1 MFFPPTSCFLHFCI
15 FLHWYSLMFFVF
27 AWFCLIVRYCSL
39 IFVWM
44 FLTCASRF
52 FDFLCIFA
60 LVFFTFASSNVPFCL
75 SFLCCCFPFLSI
87 CTILCIDYHGLSFM
101 FFIFSYI
108 FAFEC
113 FLYFVFSPTTSSVA
127 QGSLAQITF
136 GAIWC
141 SFNARFRGRF
151 RYRGRWGSGGFRCRY
166 LGEVLEGS
174 SANAEVR
181 FRKVP
186 MQRLGYVE
194 VCWGQVPEGFGVH
207 SLTYFWL
214 RRYVTTTYSNIQRCF
229 MMFYVVFLVICV
241 SRLGPHQ
248 QQKQPDAACWNE
260 PGSSEHQAKNSA
272 QCLLWRRA
280 AAAVEKVRKD
290 IWCRVKGR
298 LQIGTSHV
306 NISSIIKRSC
316 GHQWLTWSDW
326 FQLG

>member
-1 MFFPPTSCFLHFCI
+1 
-15 FLHWYSLMFFVF
+15 
-27 AWFCLIVRYCSL
+27 
-39 IFVWM
+39 
-44 FLTCASRF
+44 
-52 FDFLCIFA
+52 
-60 LVFFTFASSNVPFCL
+60 
-75 SFLCCCFPFLSI
+75 
-87 CTILCIDYHGLSFM
+87 M